1 MGKHN
6 FQWDRF
12 DFLMAISCF
21 ILGFL
26 YMRMVFFEQ
35 QGWGVT
41 LYALV
46 FIGAVLAYVRFKNVT
61 SSNESWFW
69 LGVLLVIA
77 ASFALWQGNSVS
89 GLRPLLLLASAVY
102 WVLILTR
109 TTQSGTTSDWLP
121 VDILR
126 GMLMQ
131 PISHLFIQYN
141 CLKPFLKGRVK
152 LRSNVSYGVLG
163 AFIAAIFIVIA
174 WPFLIAADAGG
185 FQDLLRELNIY
196 PLYIP
201 LLDSQLV
208 AQIIL
213 MFPAAAYIFALL
225 VRGVHSKAEAH
236 MDDSL
241 SQFPDKLRVIPAVTV
256 YTALIILNIF
266 YAVFFITQAPYY
278 IAAFR
283 GVIPEGWESYAEFAR
298 RGFFE
303 LVAISVLNSIFIVFS
318 HLFITGTGKNA
329 KPFKLWIIIL
339 SLCSIFLAV
348 TAAARLILY
357 VDRFGLTFMRV
368 LPSVFM
374 LFLTIVFIGVM
385 VKQFKRISIMR
396 LAAFT
401 GALLICLL
409 FIVNVEG
416 IIAGY
421 NADRYLDGTLEE
433 FDTSVLWDA
442 GVAGIPAA
450 IRVLKESD
458 EPLVRSEIRDNYLE
472 WIDIILRET
481 DGTIRDTLQHK
492 SARRMLE
499 EHSELLGLA
508 ETLLPGIPIAGR

>member
-1 MGKHN
+1 MSKHD
-6 FQWDRF
+6 FRWDRF
-12 DFLMAISCF
+12 DFLMAVSCF

-26 YMRMVFFEQ
+26 YIRIVFFGQ

-41 LYALV
+41 LYALF
-46 FIGAVLAYVRFKNVT
+46 FIGAVFAYARFKNVT
-61 SSNESWFW
+61 ASNESWFW
-69 LGVLLVIA
+69 AGVILVIA

-89 GLRPLLLLASAVY
+89 GLRPLLLLVSAIY

-109 TTQSGTTSDWLP
+109 TTQSGATNDWLP

-126 GMLMQ
+126 GMLML
-131 PISHLFIQYN
+131 PISHLHIQYN
-141 CLKPFLKGRVK
+141 CLRSFLKGRVK

-163 AFIAAIFIVIA
+163 ALIAAIFIVIA
-174 WPFLIAADAGG
+174 WPFLIAADTGG

-201 LLDSQLV
+201 YIDNQLV
-208 AQIIL
+208 LQIIL
-213 MFPAAAYIFALL
+213 MFPTAAYMFALL
-225 VRGVHSKAEAH
+225 AKGVHSGAEAD
-236 MDDSL
+236 MGGSIYR
-241 SQFPDKLRVIPAVTV
+241 FPEKLRVIPAVTV

-266 YAVFFITQAPYY
+266 YVVFFITQAPYY
-278 IAAFR
+278 VAAFR

-303 LVAISVLNSIFIVFS
+303 LIAISILNSIFLAFS

-329 KPFKLWIIIL
+329 EPFKLLIIIL
-339 SLCSIFLAV
+339 SLCSIFLTA

-357 VDRFGLTFMRV
+357 VGRFGLTLMRV

-385 VKQFKRISIMR
+385 VKQFKRISVMR

-409 FIVNVEG
+409 FIVNIEG
-416 IIAGY
+416 IVAGY
-421 NADRYLDGTLEE
+421 NADRYLEGTLEE
-433 FDTSVLWDA
+433 FDTSVLWNA
-442 GVAGIPAA
+442 GVAGGPAA

-458 EPLVRSEIRDNYLE
+458 DSILRSEIRDNYLK
-472 WIDIILRET
+472 WTDIALRET
-481 DGTIRDTLQHK
+481 EGTIRDTLQHK
-492 SARRMLE
+492 SVRKMIE
-499 EHSELLGLA
+499 EHRELLGLA
-508 ETLLPGIPIAGR
+508 AQ

>member
-1 MGKHN
+1 VSKYN
-6 FQWDRF
+6 FRWDRF
-12 DFLMAISCF
+12 DFLMSISCF

-26 YMRMVFFEQ
+26 YMRIVFFEP

-41 LYALV
+41 LFTLI
-46 FIGAVLAYVRFKNVT
+46 FIGVVYAYTRFKNLT
-61 SSNESWFW
+61 ISKESWFW
-69 LGVLLVIA
+69 AGVLLVIA
-77 ASFALWQGNSVS
+77 ASFALWQGNSLS
-89 GLRPLLLLASAVY
+89 GLRPLLLLASAIY

-109 TTQSGTTSDWLP
+109 TTQSGATSDWLP

-126 GMLMQ
+126 GMLIL
-131 PISHLFIQYN
+131 PISHLHIQYN
-141 CLKPFLKGRVK
+141 CLRSFLKGRVR
-152 LRSNVSYGVLG
+152 LRSNVLYGVLG

-174 WPFLIAADAGG
+174 WPFLIAADTGG

-201 LLDSQLV
+201 FIDNQLV
-208 AQIIL
+208 MQVIL
-213 MFPAAAYIFALL
+213 MFPAAAYMFALF
-225 VRGVHSKAEAH
+225 VKGVHAETEAD
-236 MDDSL
+236 MDGSL
-241 SQFPDKLRVIPAVTV
+241 SRLPDKLRVIHAVTV

-303 LVAISVLNSIFIVFS
+303 LIAISVLNSIFIAFS
-318 HLFITGTGKNA
+318 HLFITGIGKNA
-329 KPFKLWIIIL
+329 KHFKLLIIIL
-339 SLCSIFLAV
+339 SLCSLFLAA

-409 FIVNVEG
+409 FIVNIEG

-442 GVAGIPAA
+442 GAAGIPAA
-450 IRVLKESD
+450 VRVLKESD
-458 EPLVRSEIRDNYLE
+458 DPLLRSEIRDNFLYWTNIALG
-472 WIDIILRET
+472 ET
-481 DGTIRDTLQHK
+481 EGTIRDTLQHK

-499 EHSELLGLA
+499 EHRELLGLA
-508 ETLLPGIPIAGR
+508 AE